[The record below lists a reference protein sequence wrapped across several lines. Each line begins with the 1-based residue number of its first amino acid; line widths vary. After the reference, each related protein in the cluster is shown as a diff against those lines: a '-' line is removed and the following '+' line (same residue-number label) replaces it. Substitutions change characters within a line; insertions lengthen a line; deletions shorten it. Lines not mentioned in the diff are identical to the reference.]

1 MNIRINN
8 KLISCNNV
16 LSKDVIRYDL
26 FFKPNE
32 KQIDEYLEYSKF
44 VTNIEQALDV
54 FRIH

>member
-8 KLISCNNV
+8 KLISYNNV

-44 VTNIEQALDV
+44 VTNIEQVLDV